1 MKLGPFG
8 VGNPAPAFLA
18 RGLTVVDCKV
28 VGNGDRHLKLKL
40 RDGGTTWPAMAFDL
54 GDSVVEPGERLD
66 VVYTLEPRAD
76 GTLDIRIEDLR
87 SADAS

>member
-1 MKLGPFG
+1 
-8 VGNPAPAFLA
+8 
-18 RGLTVVDCKV
+18 
-28 VGNGDRHLKLKL
+28 
-40 RDGGTTWPAMAFDL
+40 MAFDL